1 MSRYE
6 ADPNNS
12 KKQQPKAI
20 PTSAYGQVT
29 TPAEKTFTRR
39 PNYVLVNM
47 NGTYAFSYANTGS
60 IGGGHANVS
69 SYITGSVVDDAAGPV
84 RIDIQPNAWKQ
95 CNATGTVGD
104 VTFVYTGNI
113 G

>member
-20 PTSAYGQVT
+20 PVSAYGKAT
-29 TPAEKTFTRR
+29 TPAANTHVER

-47 NGTYAFSYANTGS
+47 NGTYKFSYDGS
-60 IGGGHANVS
+60 TFS
-69 SYITGSVVDDAAGPV
+69 SGSVVDDAAGPV
-84 RIDIQPNAWKQ
+84 RLDINPVAWHQ
-95 CNATGTVGD
+95 CNAAGSVGD
-104 VTFVYTGNI
+104 VTFVYLGDV

>member
-1 MSRYE
+1 MYQV
-6 ADPNNS
+6 DPNDS
-12 KKQQPKAI
+12 KKQVPKGRSVNAHG
-20 PTSAYGQVT
+20 TVA
-29 TPAEKTFTRR
+29 TPAEKTFTKR
-39 PNYVLVNM
+39 PNYVLINM

-60 IGGGHANVS
+60 LGGGHTDVS
-69 SYITGSVVDDAAGPV
+69 SYITGSVVDDGAGPI

-104 VTFVYTGNI
+104 VTFVYLGDV